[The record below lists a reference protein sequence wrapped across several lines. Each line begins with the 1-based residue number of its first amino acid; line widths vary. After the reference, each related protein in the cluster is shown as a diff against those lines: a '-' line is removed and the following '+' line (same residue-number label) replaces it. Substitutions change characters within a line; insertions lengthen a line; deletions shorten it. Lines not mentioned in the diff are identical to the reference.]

1 MVNQLAQEK
10 NDLVKHRDMLHAQV
24 AQLQQQHADLTATV
38 QKLEVERQAGG
49 SELAIVKGELE
60 DLVVRNEEQL
70 KRKEQLDRELKES
83 RQAMEALQNEI
94 NARKDE
100 KNRNAEA
107 IAQLD
112 GQLTAE
118 KTRSDQLRN
127 RNDSLEVRKHMCD
140 QERLKERASLA
151 KTSNERLDLQTQLK
165 DRQDLI
171 NSLKGGKAKLT
182 KQFEALKAKK
192 AAGDAATAK
201 LEACRNEL
209 KSEIASLQK
218 EEEQLKRQAE
228 SDSKQIGDLLH
239 ERDILTKSVVKG
251 DELSKQQVE
260 LVLRHKGQANT
271 LEKDVK
277 RWKRELSLKLHR
289 WHELE
294 KQREKYE
301 SELDLAKGRHETAC
315 DDLRNRENH
324 MTKLKKSIADV
335 KRRLGQQKS
344 LYESVRTDKNMYS
357 KNLEDSEKELDEMR
371 RRFKAMNLEMYQLRE
386 MIKERDDEVI
396 KTHND
401 NNEVQKD
408 MERISESLKRHKNL
422 EKRSQEKVAEQQD
435 EIKKLEATILEAEA
449 EQKNQHKDYEAV
461 GSERKIL
468 STQLINRN
476 EELALL
482 YEKIKIQESTLK
494 KGAVQYQSR
503 LDEIKTQ
510 KEEIASLKADL
521 YKVQQQAENIND
533 LKAEVYHHQREL
545 LQERTKVKAL
555 SEELENPMNVHRW
568 RKLEGSDRSMFELI
582 QKVRTL
588 QDRLIAKTELCVKK
602 DKVLQEK
609 EKAQKDLTS
618 VLQKQ
623 PGPEIE
629 EELERSR
636 DSLAA
641 KNKQMT
647 AMKSE
652 LQTYQSLVGDY
663 KDEMERLTRELQDTK
678 KKFFDQ
684 KKKEQTFSASHT
696 AETRVIHPKPAAQV
710 RFTGGGFNLAH

>member
-1 MVNQLAQEK
+1 LK
-10 NDLVKHRDMLHAQV
+10 
-24 AQLQQQHADLTATV
+24 
-38 QKLEVERQAGG
+38 
-49 SELAIVKGELE
+49 I
-60 DLVVRNEEQL
+60 VVRNEEQL

-371 RRFKAMNLEMYQLRE
+371 RRFKAMNLEMYQLR
-386 MIKERDDEVI
+386 R
-396 KTHND
+396 
-401 NNEVQKD
+401 
-408 MERISESLKRHKNL
+408 
-422 EKRSQEKVAEQQD
+422 
-435 EIKKLEATILEAEA
+435 
-449 EQKNQHKDYEAV
+449 
-461 GSERKIL
+461 
-468 STQLINRN
+468 
-476 EELALL
+476 
-482 YEKIKIQESTLK
+482 
-494 KGAVQYQSR
+494 
-503 LDEIKTQ
+503 
-510 KEEIASLKADL
+510 
-521 YKVQQQAENIND
+521 
-533 LKAEVYHHQREL
+533 
-545 LQERTKVKAL
+545 
-555 SEELENPMNVHRW
+555 
-568 RKLEGSDRSMFELI
+568 
-582 QKVRTL
+582 
-588 QDRLIAKTELCVKK
+588 
-602 DKVLQEK
+602 
-609 EKAQKDLTS
+609 
-618 VLQKQ
+618 
-623 PGPEIE
+623 
-629 EELERSR
+629 
-636 DSLAA
+636 
-641 KNKQMT
+641 
-647 AMKSE
+647 
-652 LQTYQSLVGDY
+652 
-663 KDEMERLTRELQDTK
+663 
-678 KKFFDQ
+678 
-684 KKKEQTFSASHT
+684 
-696 AETRVIHPKPAAQV
+696 
-710 RFTGGGFNLAH
+710 